1 MFDIEYTAL
10 YTLFLSFIITFFVI
24 PRIIL
29 FAKRFRLA
37 DKAGVR
43 ASHEGSVPI
52 FGGVAI
58 FIGIILS
65 LLLFLDFYN
74 MLFFIISLLIIFFVG
89 VIDDLLGL
97 SPYKKLIGQIIATLI
112 IIYFGE
118 IQINN
123 MHGVLLVHEI
133 PLVISVLFTL
143 FVVIVITNGFNL
155 IDGVDGLASGVGV
168 ISSFLFGVVA
178 LIMNQIDM
186 VIIAFSLMGSLMAF
200 LRYNFHPAKIF
211 MGDTGSLVVGM
222 ILSVLA
228 INLIQYGF
236 IYEEINFLNKGPLI
250 AIAFLALP
258 LFDSLRVFI
267 VRASKGIGPL
277 SAGRDHIHHALLDL
291 GFGHRKTAIT
301 LYLVSLLLIVAS
313 FLLIGINLNLGILIL
328 SAFSYILLIIP
339 FYLLR
344 KRKQ

>member
-10 YTLFLSFIITFFVI
+10 YTFFLSFIITFLVI

-58 FIGIILS
+58 FIGIIISLS
-65 LLLFLDFYN
+65 LFLDFYN
-74 MLFFIISLLIIFFVG
+74 MLFLIISLLIIFFVG

-168 ISSFLFGVVA
+168 ISSFFFGVIA
-178 LIMNQIDM
+178 LIMNQINM

-236 IYEEINFLNKGPLI
+236 IYEEISFLNKGPLI

-291 GFGHRKTAIT
+291 GLGHRKTAIT
-301 LYLVSLLLIVAS
+301 LYLTSCLLIIVAYL
-313 FLLIGINLNLGILIL
+313 FLDLNINMGIFIL
-328 SAFSYILLIIP
+328 SCVSYIILIIP

-344 KRKQ
+344 KRRE